1 MKKTFAKR
9 TTIGVATA
17 GLLAIPA
24 ALLGGAGAASADE
37 LAPLRTSDAAVSG
50 EWIVVLEDGMKTSS
64 VESGDVDISAKDVEH
79 TYSEV
84 LEGYSAELTA
94 EEVEEVRANPEVAY
108 VEQVGKVQASAVPW
122 GLDRIDQEDLPLDDS
137 YTTQATG
144 AGVSAYIIDT
154 GIDAGHPDFGGRASS
169 AFDATGGDGSDGNGH
184 GTHVAGTIGS
194 ASYGVAPEAD
204 LFGVK
209 VLDDN
214 GSGTY
219 ADVIAGIDWV
229 AQNAPEGSVAN
240 LSLGGPASQAVD
252 DAVNALAGSGVFVAV
267 AAGNEGQDANNVS
280 PARAEGVTTVAAS
293 DSSDASAYFTNH
305 GSPVDIYAPG
315 VDIES
320 TVPGGGTDAL
330 SGTSMASPH
339 VAGAAALYKDAN
351 GQADQATVQT
361 WLTDNASKDKLSG
374 VPANTPNLLL
384 NVSGL

>member
-24 ALLGGAGAASADE
+24 ALLGGAGAASADD

-50 EWIVVLEDGMKTSS
+50 EWIVVLEDGMRTSS
-64 VESGDVDISAKDVEH
+64 VESTDVGISAKDVEH
-79 TYSEV
+79 TYTEV
-84 LEGYSAELTA
+84 LEGYSATLTA
-94 EEVEEVRANPEVAY
+94 EEVKEVRANPEVAY
-108 VEQVGKVQASAVPW
+108 VEQVGKVEASAVPW

-154 GIDAGHPDFGGRASS
+154 GIDASHPDFGGRASS
-169 AFDATGGDGSDGNGH
+169 AFDATGGDGFDGNGH

-194 ASYGVAPEAD
+194 DSYGVAPEAD
-204 LFGVK
+204 LYGVK
-209 VLDDN
+209 VLDDS

-229 AQNAPEGSVAN
+229 AQNAPDGSVAN

-252 DAVNALAGSGVFVAV
+252 DAVNALSDSGVFVAV
-267 AAGNEGQDANNVS
+267 AAGNESQDANNVS
-280 PARAEGVTTVAAS
+280 PARAERVTTVAAS
-293 DSSDASAYFTNH
+293 DSSDASAYFTNY
-305 GSPVDIYAPG
+305 GTAVDIYAPG
-315 VDIES
+315 VAIES
-320 TVPGGGTDAL
+320 TVPGGGTDSL

-351 GQADQATVQT
+351 GQADQATIQT
-361 WLTDNASKDKLSG
+361 WMTDNASKDKLSG